1 MTVICKK
8 DDIGLYYSFR
18 KGVCYNYN
26 DINSS
31 IIDDYGV
38 EYYYNTKRFN
48 EFFCTLNDIRKM
60 KLKKIEKTV

>member
-1 MTVICKK
+1 MKVICKK

-26 DINSS
+26 DITWF
-31 IIDDYGV
+31 IIDDYGG
-38 EYYYNTKRFN
+38 EYFYTIKRFN
-48 EFFCTLNDIRKM
+48 KFFCKLNDIRKM